1 MIKYTSEMDT
11 LDAVKGGGRRKA
23 RVGKKSAHGD
33 LITFHSKLKDAFLY
47 SLLNTQFKQAY

>member
-1 MIKYTSEMDT
+1 MDT